1 MSSCKA
7 FAEAGWL
14 RVINNDSC
22 FHVNQYIINLEKASE
37 KLLALKNFESSR
49 LGLHKQ
55 AARSASNF
63 HSTEGRPFIF
73 EQLCHP
79 KAYP

>member
-7 FAEAGWL
+7 FAETGWP
-14 RVINNDSC
+14 RVINKDSC
-22 FHVNQYIINLEKASE
+22 FHVNQYIIILEKASG

-55 AARSASNF
+55 AAHSASNF

-73 EQLCHP
+73 EPPYHP